1 MKTKELVLGGLLT
14 SFSLLIPLVFGG
26 FLSVY
31 IPPFSATLASH
42 VPLMLAMMV
51 SPATAVIVGIGSTL
65 GFLLKLGPLIAARAF
80 IHIFVG
86 LAGAILIKKG
96 KSFPTTLLTTLPIH
110 ALGEALIV
118 IPFGFSLYDA
128 GVVVGLGTALHHLA
142 DSLIALAVAKQTE
155 LFRRAVSLLEN

>member
-1 MKTKELVLGGLLT
+1 MKSKELVLGGLLT
-14 SFSLLIPLVFGG
+14 SFSLLIPIAFGG

-42 VPLMLAMMV
+42 VPLMLSMLV

-80 IHIFVG
+80 IHVFVG
-86 LAGAILIKKG
+86 FAGALLIKKG
-96 KSFPTTLLTTLPIH
+96 KSFPAALLTTLPIH
-110 ALGEALIV
+110 AFGEALIV

-128 GVVVGLGTALHHLA
+128 GIVVGLGTAFHHLA
-142 DSLIALAVAKQTE
+142 DSLIALALVKQTE
-155 LFRRAVSLLEN
+155 LVRRAISPVEN